1 MRVQVNLDTL
11 SKINKFVG
19 ICSKLDGKVSLSDGA
34 GYCVSAK
41 SLLGVIATTDWT
53 QVLVESEHDI
63 YESIKEFIVE

>member
-11 SKINKFVG
+11 SKINKFVS
-19 ICSKLDGKVSLSDGA
+19 ICSKLDGTIKLIDGQD
-34 GYCVSAK
+34 YSINAK

-53 QVLVESEHDI
+53 QVLVESENDI